1 MNTDNSENEHQP
13 LPGLVFEI
21 MATSQSLLM
30 KKPFCH
36 GLAPYFS
43 STLSCRSRLHFII
56 HFIIKLIA
64 FGKIFH

>member
-1 MNTDNSENEHQP
+1 MTVAILINTR
-13 LPGLVFEI
+13 
-21 MATSQSLLM
+21 
-30 KKPFCH
+30 
-36 GLAPYFS
+36 LAPYLN